1 MGKVIEFEAFRN
13 SIRDAVLAALD
24 EVSRDA
30 IGAGS
35 PRFLGATD
43 QELPALFAA
52 LDAQAR
58 NIARRIN
65 DAPTKIVMD
74 E

>member
-1 MGKVIEFEAFRN
+1 MGKRIDFETFRD
-13 SIRDAVLAALD
+13 SIRNAVLAALD
-24 EVSRDA
+24 DVSRDA
-30 IGAGS
+30 IGEA
-35 PRFLGATD
+35 RFLGATD
-43 QELPALFAA
+43 QELPALFTA